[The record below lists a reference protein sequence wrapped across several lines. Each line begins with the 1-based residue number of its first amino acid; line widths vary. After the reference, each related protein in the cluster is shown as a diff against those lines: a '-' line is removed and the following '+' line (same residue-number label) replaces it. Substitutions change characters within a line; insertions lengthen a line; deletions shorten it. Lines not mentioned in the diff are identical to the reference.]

1 MVMEHL
7 DSTTVLW
14 AFGAVQ
20 ALGLAAAW
28 LSRVSEGSF
37 LQSWSQ
43 WLFLLSLLLTGSA
56 TVIAPGFGAG
66 YWLISSGTLGLMVV
80 IAVCDFRHRERAF
93 TV

>member
-1 MVMEHL
+1 MVMDHL

-28 LSRVSEGSF
+28 LARVSEGSV
-37 LQSWSQ
+37 LQTWCQ
-43 WLFLLSLLLTGSA
+43 RLFLISLLLTGSA
-56 TVIAPGFGAG
+56 TVVAPGFGGG
-66 YWLISSGTLGLMVV
+66 YWLISSATLGLMVV
-80 IAVCDFRHRERAF
+80 IAVCDFRQRERAF

>member
-1 MVMEHL
+1 MVTDHL

-28 LSRVSEGSF
+28 LARVSEGSA
-37 LQSWSQ
+37 LQTWSQ
-43 WLFLLSLLLTGSA
+43 RLFLISLLLIGSA
-56 TVIAPGFGAG
+56 TVVAPAIGGG
-66 YWLISSGTLGLMVV
+66 YWLISSATLGLMVV

-93 TV
+93 SA